1 MAALS
6 GSGARRWG
14 LTPPQTIVL
23 GFATAIAAGTALL
36 SLPAASATGES
47 IGVVNAFFMA
57 SSATCV
63 TGLVVVPTGAALS
76 TFGQLV
82 ILALIQIGGLGLMT
96 LATFFYALIGR
107 RITLRGRLLIQESLG
122 QGSLAGLVRLLR
134 SVLLFTFVCE
144 SAGALLL
151 TARFAQDMPLAQ
163 AAYFGVFHAVSAFCN
178 AGFDLFGDSLVR
190 FAADPVVVPTVTGLV
205 LIGGL
210 GFLVLKDLAEHR
222 KDGRLTLHTRIVLR
236 MTGFLLATA
245 TALILLL
252 EHSNPH
258 TLGALPA
265 HGKVLS
271 AWFQAVTPRT
281 AGFNTVPTSMLRQT
295 TLLLMLVL
303 MFVGASPAGT
313 GGGIKTTTAWVIV
326 SNMLSTIRGRHELDS
341 GGRSIPR
348 DVVERAHAIGIV
360 SVILVVC
367 VAGLLM
373 WTERGGFLPVLFE
386 TMSAFGTVGLS
397 LGITGSLSTLGRI
410 IIPLTM
416 LAGRVGPLTLAVA
429 LGPVKTNSS
438 GVHYP
443 PERILVG

>member
-1 MAALS
+1 MPTS
-6 GSGARRWG
+6 GVPRQWG
-14 LTPPQTIVL
+14 PTPPQTIVL
-23 GFATAIAAGTALL
+23 SFAAVILLGTVLL
-36 SLPAASATGES
+36 SMPAASSSGQS
-47 IGVVNAFFMA
+47 IGLVNAYFMA

-63 TGLVVVPTGAALS
+63 TGLVVIPTGAALS
-76 TFGQLV
+76 RFGQLV

-122 QGSLAGLVRLLR
+122 QGSLTGLVRLLR
-134 SVLLFTFVCE
+134 TVFLFTIVSE
-144 SAGALLL
+144 AIGALIL
-151 TARFAQDMPLAQ
+151 TVRFAFDMPLAQ
-163 AAYFGVFHAVSAFCN
+163 AAYYGVFHAVSAFCN

-190 FAADPVVVPTVTGLV
+190 FASDPVVVIVVTGLIIV
-205 LIGGL
+205 GGL
-210 GFLVLKDLAEHR
+210 GFLVLKDLVEHR
-222 KDGRLTLHTRIVLR
+222 REGRLTLHTRVVLR
-236 MTGFLLATA
+236 ASGFLLATV

-252 EHSNPH
+252 EYNNPE

-265 HGKVLS
+265 HGKLLS

-281 AGFNTVPTSMLRQT
+281 AGFNTVPTAMLRET
-295 TLLLMLVL
+295 TLLMMFVL

-326 SNMLSTIRGRHELDS
+326 NGVLTTIRGRHELES

-348 DVVERAHAIGIV
+348 DVVDRAYAIGAVSVALVLSVASILLFTERA
-360 SVILVVC
+360 
-367 VAGLLM
+367 
-373 WTERGGFLPVLFE
+373 GFLKVMFE

-397 LGITGSLSTLGRI
+397 MGITPELSTIGRI
-410 IIPLTM
+410 LIPLTM

-429 LGPVKTNSS
+429 LGPMRANA

-443 PERILVG
+443 PERVLVG